1 MMKTDLIKVGM
12 NSLIRAGY
20 YKNREKLLEDAF
32 RTMLEVRP
40 GMKIDMA
47 IELYRHKEVTLS
59 RAAEIAGLPIEGLKS
74 VLLQRGIP
82 RVVHGPSKSDLK
94 KGVDCVVG

>member
-1 MMKTDLIKVGM
+1 MKTDLIKEGM

-40 GMKIDMA
+40 SVKIDMA
-47 IELYRHKEVTLS
+47 VELYRHKEVTLS
-59 RAAEIAGLPIEGLKS
+59 RAAEISGLPIEGFKN
-74 VLLQRGIP
+74 VLSQRGIP
-82 RVVHGPSKSDLK
+82 RVVHGPTKGVLK
-94 KGVDCVVG
+94 KGVDYIVG